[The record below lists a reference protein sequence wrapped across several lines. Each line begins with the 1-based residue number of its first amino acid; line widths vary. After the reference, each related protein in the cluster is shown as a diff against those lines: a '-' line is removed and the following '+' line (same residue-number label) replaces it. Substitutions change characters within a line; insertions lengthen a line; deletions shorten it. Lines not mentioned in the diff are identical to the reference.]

1 MQRRNAKRLA
11 DHVICKGFVASE
23 PFVPRA
29 GNSRRG
35 VIGARALTLQF
46 GRKARGAMRYATRKH
61 GKLPVAPHVGK
72 MQLTAIGISFEN
84 GFYFTTE
91 FSFRDRR

>member
-46 GRKARGAMRYATRKH
+46 GRKARGAFPRAMWYATRKH
-61 GKLPVAPHVGK
+61 GKLPVAPHVE
-72 MQLTAIGISFEN
+72 EN
-84 GFYFTTE
+84 AGDC
-91 FSFRDRR
+91 SR